1 MQLRNIGV
9 QLFGGNS
16 LDRIEQR
23 QSGDKKRGRR
33 EGEREKEA
41 WPFQEINDISL
52 IGSYIQ
58 CPRENGASL

>member
-33 EGEREKEA
+33 EGKREKEA